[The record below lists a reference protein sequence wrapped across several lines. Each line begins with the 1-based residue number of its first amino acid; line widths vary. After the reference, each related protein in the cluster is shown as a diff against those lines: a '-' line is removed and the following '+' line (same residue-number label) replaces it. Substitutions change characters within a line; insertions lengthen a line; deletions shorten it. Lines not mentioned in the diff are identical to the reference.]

1 MKASV
6 DKLRWG
12 LAGGALLL
20 LLTLVGFVGYGR
32 YQALKH
38 FMKHPIP
45 GGTLEQ
51 TTDSFTYSQ
60 SLQGRTVFTLH
71 AAKAIQHGNGKYTL
85 RDVILT
91 LYGHGAAR
99 TDRISGA
106 QFEYD
111 EKAGVARAVGDVE
124 MDVGAPGALIKPGKP
139 ANAGGTPA
147 TDDGQH
153 DIHVHTSGLVYV
165 RKLGVAATDQ
175 PVDIH
180 YAGIECTAKG
190 AEFDS
195 NESVV
200 HLLADVQLHGD
211 VRGKPL
217 QLHAAKAD
225 LNRNTNV
232 IAMAE
237 PVVTSG
243 PQKLQAANAI
253 VHLRTDGSVAAA
265 QADGSVVMQQGT
277 RRMGAAHVDA
287 TFNAQS
293 VPQQAKFTG
302 GVTMDDSDPKRPVHG
317 TAGIVDATFDAVGA
331 PVHAVATG
339 GAQLSASAPGPGGVN
354 LGRSL
359 KGDRIEGTF
368 TRAHNAK
375 KSQLSEV
382 HTSGNAFARGESAVQ
397 GGGVKTTQL
406 TADDLR
412 ATFGP
417 GNGRTPDLRAVTG
430 EGHTRLQQDAP
441 RGEQQISSG
450 DHVELAFAPGANS
463 NVEQLA
469 SAVQSGHVQIRSQ
482 AAQKPGA
489 APSEPVFASANR
501 STYDGASEKLSLTGD
516 AKFTQG
522 DTGVTAV
529 TVVVDQRTGDAD
541 ATGSVLATFE
551 NQPRNGVAKAGPQS
565 AAHVRADAAH
575 LQHALQIGTFK
586 GSDARPVRLWQ
597 DASQVEAATLTL
609 DGKRHTMTAR
619 PEAPGGVVHAVF
631 AGVNAA
637 RNSGKPAGSASA
649 GNATTADN
657 AGGANG
663 MSGAGGNKDHRSVV
677 ARVTA
682 NTMDYDDA
690 GRAANFSGNVRIDDE
705 DGLVQAQHATAFLTP
720 AEKAAPEA
728 KAAANTVAPF
738 GGSLQR
744 AVIWGD
750 VHLAQP
756 GRTGRG
762 DRLVYTAADSSFVL
776 TGTPGHMPQIVDQTR
791 GSVTG
796 NALLFKSGDNTIIVS
811 GGTPGTPQNERGHL
825 HTETGAKP

>member
-32 YQALKH
+32 YKALKN
-38 FMKHPIP
+38 FMRHPIP

-60 SLQGRTVFTLH
+60 SIQGRTVFTLH

-91 LYGHGAAR
+91 LYGHGSAR

-111 EKAGVARAVGDVE
+111 EKAGIARAVGDVE
-124 MDVGAPGALIKPGKP
+124 MDVGAPGALVKPGKP
-139 ANAGGTPA
+139 AQDNAAGNNA
-147 TDDGQH
+147 KDDAQH

-175 PVDIH
+175 LVDIH

-217 QLHAAKAD
+217 QLHASKAD

-232 IAMAE
+232 ITMAD
-237 PVVTSG
+237 PIVTSG
-243 PQKLQAANAI
+243 VQRLQAVNAT
-253 VHLRTDGSVAAA
+253 VHLRTDGSVEAA
-265 QADGSVVMQQGT
+265 QADGNVVMQQGT
-277 RRMGAAHVDA
+277 RRMGASHVDA

-293 VPQQAKFTG
+293 LPQLAKFTG
-302 GVTMDDSDPKRPVHG
+302 GVTMDDSDPKRPMHG
-317 TAGIVDATFDAVGA
+317 TAGAVDATFDAVGA

-339 GAQLSASAPGPGGVN
+339 NAQLSASASGSGGVN
-354 LGRSL
+354 LPRSL
-359 KGDRIEGTF
+359 KGDRIEGMF
-368 TRAHNAK
+368 TRARNAK
-375 KSQLSEV
+375 KSQISEV
-382 HTSGNAFARGESAVQ
+382 HATGNASARGESQAQ

-406 TADDLR
+406 AADDLR
-412 ATFGP
+412 ASFAG
-417 GNGRTPDLRAVTG
+417 GSGRTPDLHAVVG
-430 EGHTRLQQDAP
+430 EGHTHLQQDAP

-450 DHVELAFAPGANS
+450 DHVELVFAPATSGG
-463 NVEQLA
+463 VVQLA
-469 SAVQSGHVQIRSQ
+469 SAVQNGHVQVKSQ
-482 AAQKPGA
+482 SAKKPNAAVPD
-489 APSEPVFASANR
+489 PVFASADR
-501 STYDGASEKLSLTGD
+501 STYDGLNEKLTLAGE

-522 DTGVTAV
+522 DTGVSASSI
-529 TVVVDQRTGDAD
+529 VVDQKTGDAD
-541 ATGSVLATFE
+541 ASGTVLATFE
-551 NQPRNGVAKAGPQS
+551 NQPKTGAPKPGAQG
-565 AAHVRADAAH
+565 AAHVRSDSAH
-575 LQHALQIGTFK
+575 LQHALQLATFK

-597 DASQVEAATLTL
+597 EASQVEAATVML
-609 DGKRHTMTAR
+609 DGKRHTLTAR
-619 PEAPGGVVHAVF
+619 PEAPAGLVHAVF
-631 AGVNAA
+631 AGV
-637 RNSGKPAGSASA
+637 GSAKVGA
-649 GNATTADN
+649 KPVNAEGLNKPGNPE
-657 AGGANG
+657 
-663 MSGAGGNKDHRSVV
+663 HRSQV
-677 ARVTA
+677 ARITA
-682 NTMDYDDA
+682 NTMDYDDV
-690 GRAANFSGNVRIDDE
+690 GRVANFSGSVRIDDE

-720 AEKAAPEA
+720 AEKGSPEA
-728 KAAANTVAPF
+728 KAATATVAPF

-744 AVIWGD
+744 VVIWGE

-825 HTETGAKP
+825 RTESGAKH